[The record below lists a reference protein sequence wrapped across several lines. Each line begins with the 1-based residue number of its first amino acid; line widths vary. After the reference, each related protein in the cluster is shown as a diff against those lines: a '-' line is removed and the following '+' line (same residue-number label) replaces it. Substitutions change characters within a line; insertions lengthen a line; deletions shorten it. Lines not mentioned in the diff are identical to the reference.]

1 MVVLDMK
8 SPSRPRDPYSR
19 SPPVRNFDGRAIGR
33 DELPVREAACMIAH
47 RMADLEELA
56 VKRDRG
62 YLARLVLLLALGL
75 GASAF
80 LWQGLTGDRV
90 SGCLSGAFLGEQP
103 AAGNRADPSAA
114 GATAPKQR

>member
-1 MVVLDMK
+1 
-8 SPSRPRDPYSR
+8 
-19 SPPVRNFDGRAIGR
+19 
-33 DELPVREAACMIAH
+33 MIAH

-62 YLARLVLLLALGL
+62 YLVRLVLVLVVGL

-90 SGCLSGAFLGEQP
+90 SGCLAGAFLGEPPP
-103 AAGNRADPSAA
+103 ADGKGAA
-114 GATAPKQR
+114 GAAPAGVR